1 MAFEYSNFISYRRE
15 EQRNKFVKDF
25 CSLFNTTTFDVTNL
39 QEHFLDSNE
48 IKGSPNFGEKIYD
61 AIQKSYFFSIFHTYH
76 YLNEANPWCAKE
88 LKYALD
94 VEECRRQKLE
104 EKDKAHFFSL
114 NLFILSGTDKDLPD
128 NIRNRN
134 AIPISCY
141 QHSIKKKTKAVNDFF
156 SRLYDF
162 MIDVYKI
169 YQRYPHVDFVACCD
183 EIVKPD
189 DEVIKGWIREQK
201 KIILENEAKQ
211 LPVLKKYGE

>member
-1 MAFEYSNFISYRRE
+1 MAFEYSNFISYRHE

-25 CSLFNTTTFDVTNL
+25 CYLFNTTTFDVTNL

-48 IKGSPNFGEKIYD
+48 IKGSPNFGEKIYE
-61 AIQKSYFFSIFHTYH
+61 AIRKSYFFTIFHTYH

-104 EKDKAHFFSL
+104 EKDRSYFFSL
-114 NLFILSGTDKDLPD
+114 NLFILSGTDKDLPG
-128 NIRNRN
+128 NISDRN
-134 AIPISCY
+134 ALPISCY
-141 QHSIKKKTKAVNDFF
+141 QHSIKKQSKAVTEFF

-183 EIVKPD
+183 EIDKPD
-189 DEVIKGWIREQK
+189 DERIKEWIREQK

-211 LPVLKKYGE
+211 LPVLKKYG